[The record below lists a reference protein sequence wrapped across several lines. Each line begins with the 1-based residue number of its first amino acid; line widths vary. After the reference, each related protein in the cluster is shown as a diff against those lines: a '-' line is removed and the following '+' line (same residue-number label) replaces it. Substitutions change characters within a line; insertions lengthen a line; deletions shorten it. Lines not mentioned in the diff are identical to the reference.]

1 LVNPV
6 SSPILETKL
15 TLLLEFTEGRAYE
28 AVVYYLEMFFMDSG
42 NMNDSND
49 VVISHVDE

>member
-1 LVNPV
+1 
-6 SSPILETKL
+6 LETKL
-15 TLLLEFTEGRAYE
+15 TLFLEFTEGRAYE
-28 AVVYYLEMFFMDSG
+28 AVVYYLEMFLMDSG